1 MMEIKSLFSVF
12 IKRGVLMR
20 KIGKMGR
27 PPKILEETTGRLTET
42 TTDKLS
48 KRKNLTLHQRK
59 EILQRNFVDP
69 PVDLPETDDHQD
81 IYREYTEDPPAGSS
95 QQEEASQ

>member
-81 IYREYTEDPPAGSS
+81 IYREYTEAGSS
-95 QQEEASQ
+95 QQEEFCSQ